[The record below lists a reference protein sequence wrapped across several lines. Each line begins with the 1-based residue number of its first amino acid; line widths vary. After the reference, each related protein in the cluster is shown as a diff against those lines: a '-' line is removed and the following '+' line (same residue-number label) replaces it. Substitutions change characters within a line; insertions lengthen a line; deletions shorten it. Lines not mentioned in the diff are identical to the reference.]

1 MTGCID
7 AYRSTQY
14 MYQRNIKSHI
24 PVDKAH
30 SKNERQCFTIAQC
43 HAIFIEVTLN
53 KGNSS
58 IPLFKTHKSMDNK
71 QNRGNKLKL
80 RETH

>member
-1 MTGCID
+1 MDLEKKGHHT
-7 AYRSTQY
+7 AFNTEQ
-14 MYQRNIKSHI
+14 
-24 PVDKAH
+24 
-30 SKNERQCFTIAQC
+30 
-43 HAIFIEVTLN
+43 N

-58 IPLFKTHKSMDNK
+58 IPLFKTRKSMDKK